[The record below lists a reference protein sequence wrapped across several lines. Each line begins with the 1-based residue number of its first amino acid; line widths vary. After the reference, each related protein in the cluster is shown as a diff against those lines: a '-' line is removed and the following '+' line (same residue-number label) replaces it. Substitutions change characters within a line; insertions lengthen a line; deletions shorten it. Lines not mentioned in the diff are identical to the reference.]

1 MLEDDDDRDDD
12 LEDEEPGFEGTYIV
26 DDDTLRLLEVVV
38 GMIHMLGNTQVD
50 ELARENCHV
59 IADELAHR
67 FGVTEDEILVE
78 EIIHGDEVLYK
89 PRGGVMGDEPIPEE
103 DFPEAANDSEEPEA
117 EGPAPE

>member
-1 MLEDDDDRDDD
+1 MSDDWEEDRDDEGEE
-12 LEDEEPGFEGTYIV
+12 LESYEGVYIV
-26 DDDTLRLLEVVV
+26 DEDTARLLEVVV

-50 ELARENCHV
+50 EVARENCHV

-103 DFPEAANDSEEPEA
+103 DAANDDTLDDDDA
-117 EGPAPE
+117 EQ

>member
-12 LEDEEPGFEGTYIV
+12 DYEEDDEAGFEGVYIV
-26 DDDTLRLLEVVV
+26 DEDTARLLEVVV
-38 GMIHMLGNTQVD
+38 GMIQMLGNTQVD
-50 ELARENCHV
+50 ETARENCYV
-59 IADELAHR
+59 IAQELAER
-67 FGVTEDEILVE
+67 FGVPEDEIEVE

-103 DFPEAANDSEEPEA
+103 DEEPEA